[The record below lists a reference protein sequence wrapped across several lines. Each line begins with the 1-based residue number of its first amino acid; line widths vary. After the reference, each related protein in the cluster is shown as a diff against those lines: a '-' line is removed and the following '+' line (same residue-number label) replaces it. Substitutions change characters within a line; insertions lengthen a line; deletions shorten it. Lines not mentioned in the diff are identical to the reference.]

1 MQETRTAKEELLKE
15 RFYLALDRMK
25 EMKLEGLPDLE
36 KEKAGKPFACF
47 LKSLISAALTLALG
61 EESPEETVP
70 EKTLTEH
77 LSDEIFPLCL
87 ILQGEV
93 FRITGKRREADVIR
107 MELLLQILGELQ
119 CRAMEG
125 EKIEEPEVFQNAL
138 YWFYSDYGETVL
150 ESCLREATEKGLTF
164 PGAYGKS
171 LPCKPGILEWQD
183 LAEGPLGKQQS
194 ASETEQADSATGM
207 PELSLFMDANLA
219 NRRLEALE
227 EALKTLSE
235 EGIEPEISFRIF
247 EDLCRESRSY
257 RHFVKHLKEFC
268 REKNIMIEE
277 ER

>member
-1 MQETRTAKEELLKE
+1 MQETRTAEEELLRE

-61 EESPEETVP
+61 EESPEENVP
-70 EKTLTEH
+70 EEMSREQ
-77 LSDEIFPLCL
+77 LSREMYPLCR

-93 FRITGKRREADVIR
+93 LRITGKCREADVIR

-183 LAEGPLGKQQS
+183 LDLP
-194 ASETEQADSATGM
+194 
-207 PELSLFMDANLA
+207 LFMDANLA

-235 EGIEPEISFRIF
+235 EGIEPEISFRIS

-268 REKNIMIEE
+268 RERNIMIEE